1 MCATVI
7 QIHEIVLL
15 RCPRCIYVYYAF
27 SRFSWKKAVFSEKRW
42 PSRRESVALARGNK
56 SAEKAEI
63 LSFKS
68 ADIKSVMKL
77 RNKGEV

>member
-1 MCATVI
+1 ML
-7 QIHEIVLL
+7 QIHN
-15 RCPRCIYVYYAF
+15 CAF
-27 SRFSWKKAVFSEKRW
+27 SGVLESFV
-42 PSRRESVALARGNK
+42 SRKTFVAAEESRGTTRVARGNK

>member
-1 MCATVI
+1 M
-7 QIHEIVLL
+7 
-15 RCPRCIYVYYAF
+15 
-27 SRFSWKKAVFSEKRW
+27 SRKRERENKSSEKT
-42 PSRRESVALARGNK
+42 
-56 SAEKAEI
+56 EI

>member
-1 MCATVI
+1 M
-7 QIHEIVLL
+7 HL
-15 RCPRCIYVYYAF
+15 CITTHLVDF
-27 SRFSWKKAVFSEKRW
+27 LGKRNSLFSEKRCG
-42 PSRRESVALARGNK
+42 ESVGYDRDALARENK